1 LDAEIG
7 PNAAAGRVEIN
18 VNADLR
24 RSLEDSISDV
34 RARGQAS
41 IDTVQDALNDVRDL
55 PDRARTAARNANFN
69 ANAALAAARERAG
82 DTANTV
88 RERAGDAAES
98 VSAAPENAR
107 QRAAQGAQNAAV
119 SAEANAVAASERMND
134 LVQRAELEAQ
144 RARRD
149 AELPSV
155 PRGFVTESEFSPLS
169 DTADR
174 VREARQRGELAAR
187 RARRDF
193 EVPTV
198 PRGFRGDLDTDDP
211 AFTPDDSGQRPE
223 LYQSDADDVGNGLL
237 QLRRTGSDSRSN
249 APTRA
254 ESDTDSRRADQRS
267 GLLDRAESDID
278 GLAESAQQ
286 PSVVGPGVGGGG
298 SERTTSPVNE
308 LGQGFETDFA
318 VGTVF
323 ESSFGQGQ
331 RISAGTAVGQ
341 SLGPMSGAET
351 RTGFESR
358 SETRSETRTEVE
370 TGTRTER
377 RFERRFEA
385 DFGGEDDDEDREF
398 PTAAPSFESVEFRN
412 AVATPAAVLGVGS
425 LDSASGDSGGG
436 LDEDE
441 FDVSG
446 GLL

>member
-1 LDAEIG
+1 V
-7 PNAAAGRVEIN
+7 P
-18 VNADLR
+18 
-24 RSLEDSISDV
+24 
-34 RARGQAS
+34 
-41 IDTVQDALNDVRDL
+41 T
-55 PDRARTAARNANFN
+55 
-69 ANAALAAARERAG
+69 
-82 DTANTV
+82 
-88 RERAGDAAES
+88 
-98 VSAAPENAR
+98 
-107 QRAAQGAQNAAV
+107 
-119 SAEANAVAASERMND
+119 
-134 LVQRAELEAQ
+134 
-144 RARRD
+144 
-149 AELPSV
+149 V
-155 PRGFVTESEFSPLS
+155 PRGFVTEGEFSPLS

-198 PRGFRGDLDTDDP
+198 PRGFVTEGGGTLGEFVGDETTGRVRPADAVTERVANARDYVSDVGIRVDIGKPEQRTVDSSDLDVEGTPGVEFRGDLDTDDP